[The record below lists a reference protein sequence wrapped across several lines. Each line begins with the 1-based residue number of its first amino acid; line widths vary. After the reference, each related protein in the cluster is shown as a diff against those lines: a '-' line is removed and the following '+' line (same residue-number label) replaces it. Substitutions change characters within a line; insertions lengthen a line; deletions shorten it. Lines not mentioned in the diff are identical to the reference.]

1 MRLQLT
7 GVAGSRPHC
16 MAEDDKS
23 LPPVTGRNDLV
34 AWFEQGC
41 KTGSDLRI
49 GIEHEKIPFY
59 VDGLAPVPYEGDAA
73 TGRGGIKALFDGL
86 AQDADW
92 RPGDDGGQVNS
103 LSHRTNGASV
113 TLEPGGQFELS
124 GAPLRTMHEIRDEIA
139 GHLAAV
145 KAVAEPHGIGFLTLG
160 ASPKWTRA
168 ETPLMPKARYRIM
181 EAYMPK
187 VGSRGLD
194 MMFRTATAQVNLDY
208 TSEADMVRK
217 LRVSLALQPVATALF
232 ANSPFTDGRPNGFLS
247 ARSQIWL
254 DTDRA
259 RTGIMPFAF
268 EPGMGFERFVDF
280 ALGVPMY
287 FVKRD
292 GRLHDAT
299 GLSFRDF
306 LDGRLPILPGERP
319 TLSDWADHLSTIFT
333 EVRLKRYIEMRGEDV
348 GPPEMIVALG
358 ALFAGLL
365 YDGAA
370 LQAAGDLVAAWS
382 AETRLTMREQVP
394 ARGFAVDVAGRSL
407 REVAR
412 DMIAIAKGG
421 LSRRGL
427 RDPDGRDEAVYLA
440 PLEARI
446 DSGRTRAEDLLDR
459 FHGAWDGNID
469 PVFAENAF

>member
-1 MRLQLT
+1 
-7 GVAGSRPHC
+7 
-16 MAEDDKS
+16 MAQDEPRH
-23 LPPVTGRNDLV
+23 PPVNGRDDLV

-41 KTGSDLRI
+41 KTGGDLRI

-59 VDGLAPVPYEGDAA
+59 VDGHRPVPYDGEPIG
-73 TGRGGIKALFDGL
+73 GRGGIKSLLEGL
-86 AQDADW
+86 ARDGDW
-92 RPGDDGGQVNS
+92 QPGYDGGQVNS
-103 LSHRTNGASV
+103 LSNAASGANI

-124 GAPLRTMHEIRDEIA
+124 GAPLRSVHEIRDE
-139 GHLAAV
+139 LAAHFAAL

-160 ASPKWTRA
+160 ASPKWTLA

-187 VGSRGLD
+187 VGTRGLD
-194 MMFRTATAQVNLDY
+194 MMFRTATAQANLDY

-232 ANSPFTDGRPNGFLS
+232 ANSPFTDGRPNSFLS
-247 ARSQIWL
+247 ARSHIWL

-259 RTGIMPFAF
+259 RCGTMPFAF
-268 EPGMGFERFVDF
+268 EPGMGFERFVDY

-306 LDGRLPILPGERP
+306 LAGRLPILPGERP
-319 TLSDWADHLSTIFT
+319 TLPDWADHLSTIFT

-348 GPPEMIVALG
+348 GPPEMIAALG

-370 LQAAGDLVAAWS
+370 LQAASDLVAPWS
-382 AETRLTMREQVP
+382 AETRQAMREQVP
-394 ARGFAVDVAGRSL
+394 ARGFATDVAGRPL
-407 REVAR
+407 RDVAR
-412 DMIAIAKGG
+412 DVLAIAKGG
-421 LSRRGL
+421 LGRRAL
-427 RDPDGRDEAVYLA
+427 RDQDGRDETGYIA
-440 PLEARI
+440 PLDERVER
-446 DSGRTRAEDLLDR
+446 GLTRAEDLLDR
-459 FHGAWDGNID
+459 FHGPWGGSVD
-469 PVFAENAF
+469 PVFTECVF